1 MIKSMTGYASESF
14 IINSTKFIVE
24 IKSVNSKILDL
35 NIRFPHFLKAY
46 ENDLRKEISNKLHR
60 GKIEINVNSEI
71 GANTDEVSINK
82 EIITN
87 YIQQLKQLNDISS
100 DEKDYLKMAM
110 RLPNAYSSKSIELN
124 NTEINNIIDKI
135 SIAIKNLNDYRAK
148 EGSEMEKD
156 FKNKISVIKELLGNI
171 EKIEKDRISK
181 KRTKLLDEFKR
192 IELEIDNNRLEQEMI
207 YYLEKYDINEEII
220 RLKSNILIFED
231 ALHSNEP
238 VGKKLGFICQ
248 EIGREINTIGSKAND
263 ANLQKLVIEMKD
275 SLEKIKENRK
285 ISHLP
290 LIKQSRLSVMPIDYK
305 SWKII
310 CNMGKI

>member
-60 GKIEINVNSEI
+60 GKIELNVNSEI
-71 GANTDEVSINK
+71 GANTDEISINK

-87 YIQQLKQLNDISS
+87 YIQQLKQLNDINS
-100 DEKDYLKMAM
+100 DKKDYLKMAM

-135 SIAIKNLNDYRAK
+135 SIATKNLNDYRAK

-156 FKNKISVIKELLGNI
+156 FRNKISVIKKLLGNI

-275 SLEKIKENRK
+275 SLEKIKEN
-285 ISHLP
+285 ILNI
-290 LIKQSRLSVMPIDYK
+290 L
-305 SWKII
+305 
-310 CNMGKI
+310 

>member
-60 GKIEINVNSEI
+60 GKIELNVNSEI

-82 EIITN
+82 EIIN
-87 YIQQLKQLNDISS
+87 KYIQQLKQLNDINS

-135 SIAIKNLNDYRAK
+135 SIATKNLNDYRAK

-156 FKNKISVIKELLGNI
+156 FRNKISVIKELLGNI
-171 EKIEKDRISK
+171 EKIEKERISK
-181 KRTKLLDEFKR
+181 KRTKLLDEFRR

-275 SLEKIKENRK
+275 SLEKIKEN
-285 ISHLP
+285 ILNI
-290 LIKQSRLSVMPIDYK
+290 L
-305 SWKII
+305 
-310 CNMGKI
+310 

>member
-135 SIAIKNLNDYRAK
+135 SIAIKKLNDYRAK

-275 SLEKIKENRK
+275 NLEKIKEN
-285 ISHLP
+285 ILN
-290 LIKQSRLSVMPIDYK
+290 
-305 SWKII
+305 II
-310 CNMGKI
+310 C

>member
-46 ENDLRKEISNKLHR
+46 ENGLRKEISNKLHR
-60 GKIEINVNSEI
+60 GKIELNVNSEI
-71 GANTDEVSINK
+71 GVNTDEISINK
-82 EIITN
+82 EIISN
-87 YIQQLKQLNDISS
+87 YIQQLKELDEINS

-110 RLPNAYSSKSIELN
+110 RLPNAYSSKSINLKKN
-124 NTEINNIIDKI
+124 EINNIIDKI
-135 SIAIKNLNDYRAK
+135 SIAVKNLNYYRAV

-156 FKNKISVIKELLGNI
+156 FRNKISEIKKLLGNI
-171 EKIEKDRISK
+171 EKIEKDRIAK
-181 KRTKLLDEFKR
+181 KRTKLVDELKR
-192 IELEIDNNRLEQEMI
+192 IELDIDNNRLEQEMI

-220 RLKSNILIFED
+220 RLKSNILIFEN

-275 SLEKIKENRK
+275 SLEKIKEN
-285 ISHLP
+285 ILNI
-290 LIKQSRLSVMPIDYK
+290 L
-305 SWKII
+305 
-310 CNMGKI
+310 

>member
-60 GKIEINVNSEI
+60 GKIELNVNSEI
-71 GANTDEVSINK
+71 GANTDEISINK

-87 YIQQLKQLNDISS
+87 YIQQLKQLNEINS
-100 DEKDYLKMAM
+100 DKKDYLKMAM

-135 SIAIKNLNDYRAK
+135 SIATKNLNDYRAK

-156 FKNKISVIKELLGNI
+156 FRNKISVIKELLDNI
-171 EKIEKDRISK
+171 EKIEKERISK
-181 KRTKLLDEFKR
+181 KRTKLLDEFRR

-275 SLEKIKENRK
+275 SLEKIKEN
-285 ISHLP
+285 ILNI
-290 LIKQSRLSVMPIDYK
+290 L
-305 SWKII
+305 
-310 CNMGKI
+310 

>member
-60 GKIEINVNSEI
+60 GKIELNVNSEI
-71 GANTDEVSINK
+71 GANTDEISINK

-87 YIQQLKQLNDISS
+87 YIQQLKQLNEINS
-100 DEKDYLKMAM
+100 DKKDYLKMAM

-135 SIAIKNLNDYRAK
+135 SIATKNLNDYRAK

-156 FKNKISVIKELLGNI
+156 FRNKISVIKELLGNI
-171 EKIEKDRISK
+171 EKIEKERISK
-181 KRTKLLDEFKR
+181 KRTKLLDEFRR

-275 SLEKIKENRK
+275 SLEKIKEN
-285 ISHLP
+285 ILNI
-290 LIKQSRLSVMPIDYK
+290 L
-305 SWKII
+305 
-310 CNMGKI
+310 

>member
-1 MIKSMTGYASESF
+1 MTGYASESF

-35 NIRFPHFLKAY
+35 NIRSPHFLKAY
-46 ENDLRKEISNKLHR
+46 ENDLRKEISNKLQR
-60 GKIEINVNSEI
+60 GKIELNVNSEI
-71 GANTDEVSINK
+71 GANTDEISINK

-87 YIQQLKQLNDISS
+87 YIQQLKQLNDVNS

-124 NTEINNIIDKI
+124 NTEINNIIDKV

-156 FKNKISVIKELLGNI
+156 FRNKISVIKESLGNI

-231 ALHSNEP
+231 TLHSNEP

-275 SLEKIKENRK
+275 NLEKIKEN
-285 ISHLP
+285 ILNI
-290 LIKQSRLSVMPIDYK
+290 L
-305 SWKII
+305 
-310 CNMGKI
+310 

>member
-35 NIRFPHFLKAY
+35 NLRFPHFLKAY
-46 ENDLRKEISNKLHR
+46 ENDLRKEISNKLQR
-60 GKIEINVNSEI
+60 GKIELNVNSEI

-82 EIITN
+82 EIIAN
-87 YIQQLKQLNDISS
+87 YIQQLKGLNDINS
-100 DEKDYLKMAM
+100 DEKEYLKMAM

-135 SIAIKNLNDYRAK
+135 SIATKNLNDYRAK

-156 FKNKISVIKELLGNI
+156 FRNKISVIKKLLGNI

-275 SLEKIKENRK
+275 SLEKIKEN
-285 ISHLP
+285 ILNI
-290 LIKQSRLSVMPIDYK
+290 L
-305 SWKII
+305 
-310 CNMGKI
+310 

>member
-1 MIKSMTGYASESF
+1 MTGYASESF

-60 GKIEINVNSEI
+60 GKIELNVNSEI

-87 YIQQLKQLNDISS
+87 YIQQLKQLNDINS
-100 DEKDYLKMAM
+100 DEKDFLKMAM

-124 NTEINNIIDKI
+124 NTEINNIIEKI
-135 SIAIKNLNDYRAK
+135 SIATKNLNDYRAK
-148 EGSEMEKD
+148 EGSETEKD
-156 FKNKISVIKELLGNI
+156 FRNKISVIKRLLGNI

-275 SLEKIKENRK
+275 SLEKIKEN
-285 ISHLP
+285 ILNI
-290 LIKQSRLSVMPIDYK
+290 L
-305 SWKII
+305 
-310 CNMGKI
+310 

>member
-60 GKIEINVNSEI
+60 GKIELNVNSEI
-71 GANTDEVSINK
+71 GANTDEISINK

-87 YIQQLKQLNDISS
+87 YIQQLKQLNHINS

-135 SIAIKNLNDYRAK
+135 SIATKNLNDYRAK

-156 FKNKISVIKELLGNI
+156 FRNKISVIKKLLGNI

-275 SLEKIKENRK
+275 SLEKIKEN
-285 ISHLP
+285 ILNI
-290 LIKQSRLSVMPIDYK
+290 L
-305 SWKII
+305 
-310 CNMGKI
+310 

>member
-46 ENDLRKEISNKLHR
+46 ENDLRKEISNKLQR
-60 GKIEINVNSEI
+60 GKIELNVNSEI
-71 GANTDEVSINK
+71 GANTDEISINK

-87 YIQQLKQLNDISS
+87 YIQQLKDLNDINS
-100 DEKDYLKMAM
+100 DEKEYLKMAM

-135 SIAIKNLNDYRAK
+135 SIATKNLNDYRAK

-156 FKNKISVIKELLGNI
+156 FRNKISVIKELLGNI

-181 KRTKLLDEFKR
+181 KRTKLLDEFRR

-275 SLEKIKENRK
+275 SLEKIKEN
-285 ISHLP
+285 ILNI
-290 LIKQSRLSVMPIDYK
+290 L
-305 SWKII
+305 
-310 CNMGKI
+310 